1 MTGMTDIECV
11 QDYFTTVKRLLA
23 RQKLVENLVDHQEM
37 PHHDRVKSLVQKQH
51 LVALERLLDKL
62 ENPDIVRIY
71 EALTN
76 REPQI
81 IWQMVSDTL
90 KEGSLLEAPGSVRM
104 KQVSRLSWRTRH
116 DYPGI

>member
-1 MTGMTDIECV
+1 
-11 QDYFTTVKRLLA
+11 
-23 RQKLVENLVDHQEM
+23 M
-37 PHHDRVKSLVQKQH
+37 PHHDRVKSLVQKQN

-90 KEGSLLEAPGSVRM
+90 KEGAARSIRLCPDETSIQAELENP
-104 KQVSRLSWRTRH
+104 
-116 DYPGI
+116 P

>member
-23 RQKLVENLVDHQEM
+23 RQKLVENLVDHQAM
-37 PHHDRVKSLVQKQH
+37 PHHDRVKSLIQKQN

-90 KEGSLLEAPGSVRM
+90 KEGGCSKYPA
-104 KQVSRLSWRTRH
+104 LS
-116 DYPGI
+116 G